1 MKWPAKVQ
9 AGTVNEHQLAFYDI
23 MPTFCELI
31 GDKRFPK
38 KYINKNFAGDC
49 FDGISFAPTLTG
61 NDKKQKKHEFLYW
74 EFHETNQMAVRM
86 GDWKLVVKKGVPYL
100 YNLKDDIHED
110 NDISKQYPDIVRR
123 MVDIIY
129 QEHRPSELFKVTLPQ
144 K

>member
-1 MKWPAKVQ
+1 
-9 AGTVNEHQLAFYDI
+9 
-23 MPTFCELI
+23 
-31 GDKRFPK
+31 
-38 KYINKNFAGDC
+38 
-49 FDGISFAPTLTG
+49 
-61 NDKKQKKHEFLYW
+61 
-74 EFHETNQMAVRM
+74 M